1 MKRVS
6 GGHRPRIAAPCYVVF
21 ARKLPHRYKKYLSGT
36 MKAKKTN
43 EPQNIEKPSL
53 KKL

>member
-1 MKRVS
+1 VS
-6 GGHRPRIAAPCYVVF
+6 TEVGEVQPQIAAPCYVVF
-21 ARKLPHRYKKYLSGT
+21 ARKLPHRYKKYLSGK
-36 MKAKKTN
+36 MKAKKTK